1 MGSMRAA
8 KPPAH
13 PSPPGL
19 LKRRL
24 TTLSDSLTGQSRSM
38 PLLEICHLY
47 KSYPDGWTLQDVNF
61 VVAAGE
67 LLCLL
72 GPSGCGKTTLLRLI
86 AGLETPDDGR
96 VLVNG
101 ENVTPVPPH
110 MRGFGLMFQEYAL
123 FPHKDV
129 FGNVAFG
136 LRMQRLSREAV
147 AGRVAEALALVG
159 LEGFEHR
166 DVNQLS
172 GGERQRVALARSL
185 APQPRLLMLD
195 EPLGALD
202 RTLRERLLG
211 ELPGILRRASVTA
224 ITVTHDQ
231 EEAFALSDRVV
242 VMRAGRV
249 VQVGTP
255 QDVYRRPD
263 SAWVARFLGLTN
275 LLEARVLD
283 AGLVETLIGPL
294 RVMDL
299 GLGVWDLGSEA
310 QLLIRPDAARP
321 AEIGPNVVHGMV
333 MERSFRGGS
342 CRLGVRHDSGIE
354 LHFDFP
360 GSAAL
365 PTPGESVSLLLD
377 PRALTLLPAS
387 DEEGSH

>member
-1 MGSMRAA
+1 
-8 KPPAH
+8 
-13 PSPPGL
+13 
-19 LKRRL
+19 
-24 TTLSDSLTGQSRSM
+24 M
-38 PLLEICHLY
+38 PLLEICHLC
-47 KSYPDGWTLQDVNF
+47 KSYPNGWTLQDVSF
-61 VVAAGE
+61 VVAEGD

-96 VLVNG
+96 ILVNG
-101 ENVTPVPPH
+101 EDVTPVPPH
-110 MRGFGLMFQEYAL
+110 LRGFGLMFQEYAL

-147 AGRVAEALALVG
+147 AGWVAEALALVG

-202 RTLRERLLG
+202 RALRERLMG
-211 ELPGILRRASVTA
+211 ELPAILRRAGVTA

-231 EEAFALSDRVV
+231 EEAFALSDWVV
-242 VMRAGRV
+242 LMRAGGV
-249 VQVGTP
+249 AQIGTP
-255 QDVYRRPD
+255 QDVYRRPA
-263 SAWVARFLGLTN
+263 SAWVARFLGLSN
-275 LLEARVLD
+275 LLKARVLEP
-283 AGLVETLIGPL
+283 GLVETPIGEL
-294 RVMDL
+294 RV
-299 GLGVWDLGSEA
+299 GVLDFGPWTYGVDT
-310 QLLIRPDAARP
+310 QLLIRPDAARLT
-321 AEIGPNVVHGMV
+321 ESGSNIVRGIVV
-333 MERSFRGGS
+333 ERSFRGGS
-342 CRLGVRHDSGIE
+342 YRLGVRHASGIE

-365 PTPGESVSLLLD
+365 PAPRESAVLYLD
-377 PRALTLLPAS
+377 PQVLTLLPTS
-387 DEEGSH
+387 GEEKPH